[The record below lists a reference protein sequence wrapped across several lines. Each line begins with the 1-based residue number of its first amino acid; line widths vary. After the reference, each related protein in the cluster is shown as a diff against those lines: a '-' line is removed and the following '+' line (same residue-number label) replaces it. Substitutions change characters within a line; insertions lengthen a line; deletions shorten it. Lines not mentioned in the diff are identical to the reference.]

1 MLNSNFYIYKFSIT
15 LTLPLTWVLLSAIA
29 QIDHLVNEKKKF
41 MAFYLGRLQLAVNQ
55 TKPKVNK
62 DMKFVIQTEND
73 REYIKILTP
82 PWRQPVNSSFHNIIK
97 TFPETGSIANLPLS
111 GCLKATSGTRW
122 QHDWAWG
129 RERSMRKWPRAS
141 AILHEVM
148 CKTFVCKQIESM

>member
-73 REYIKILTP
+73 RKYIKILTP
-82 PWRQPVNSSFHNIIK
+82 P
-97 TFPETGSIANLPLS
+97 
-111 GCLKATSGTRW
+111 
-122 QHDWAWG
+122 
-129 RERSMRKWPRAS
+129 
-141 AILHEVM
+141 
-148 CKTFVCKQIESM
+148 